1 MLYSGVFKIK
11 IKFDDILFFIIIGL
25 IVFVALW
32 LLYGSPTLD
41 SAVVSVGV
49 FTATSEL
56 MLWRKYFDMDKKT
69 AVSFIKMKNDV
80 ENLNKGQKEMS
91 KKLDN
96 VDKKLNHMDKKLNSI
111 EKLIKSKI

>member
-32 LLYGSPTLD
+32 LLHGSPTLD

-69 AVSFIKMKNDV
+69 AVSFVKMKNNV
-80 ENLNKGQKEMS
+80 ENLDKGQKEMS
-91 KKLDN
+91 KKLDI
-96 VDKKLNHMDKKLNSI
+96 MDEKLNSI
-111 EKLIKSKI
+111 GKLIKSKI